1 MALEFI
7 GIVTEKKEL
16 KSGISKA
23 KGTPWNSQDFI
34 VETVEQYPQ
43 RAIFSLFGDKTDL
56 LQNIEINQPVT
67 VKFNL
72 SLNVFTTEKGTFE
85 SNKLNVWAI
94 ETNGG
99 KKSEVKKESATKK
112 EVVKV
117 EEANDFPDV
126 NGQGAEDDLPF

>member
-117 EEANDFPDV
+117 EEANDFPAD
-126 NGQGAEDDLPF
+126 NKDDEDLPF

>member
-1 MALEFI
+1 MAQEFI

>member
-1 MALEFI
+1 MAQEFI
-7 GIVTEKKEL
+7 GIITEIKEL

-34 VETVEQYPQ
+34 VETIEQYPQ

>member
-1 MALEFI
+1 MAQEFI

-23 KGTPWNSQDFI
+23 KGTAWTSQDFI
-34 VETVEQYPQ
+34 IETVEQYPQ